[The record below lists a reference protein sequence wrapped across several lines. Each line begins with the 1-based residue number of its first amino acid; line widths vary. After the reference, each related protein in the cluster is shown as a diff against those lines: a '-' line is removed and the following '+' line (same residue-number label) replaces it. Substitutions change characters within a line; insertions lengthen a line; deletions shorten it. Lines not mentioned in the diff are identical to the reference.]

1 MINRT
6 YTYIVQKD
14 DDNNIVSIEP
24 IQKIT
29 KTTII
34 TTSENYLDYENNYKL
49 SVSDVID
56 ILAPTIIFVA
66 FATACMLIVLGVI

>member
-24 IQKIT
+24 MHKIT

-34 TTSENYLDYENNYKL
+34 TTSKNYLDYENNYEL
-49 SVSDVID
+49 SSSDAFD
-56 ILAPTIIFVA
+56 IMLAPMIFISFCVS
-66 FATACMLIVLGVI
+66 CILVVMGIL

>member
-49 SVSDVID
+49 SSSDI
-56 ILAPTIIFVA
+56 IYIMLAPMIFISFCASCILVV
-66 FATACMLIVLGVI
+66 MGIL